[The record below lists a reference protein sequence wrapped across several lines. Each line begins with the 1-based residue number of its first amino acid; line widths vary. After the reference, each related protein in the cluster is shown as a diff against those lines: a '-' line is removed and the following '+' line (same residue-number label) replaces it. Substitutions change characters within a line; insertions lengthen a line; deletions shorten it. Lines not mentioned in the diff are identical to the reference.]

1 MKLGRCSGG
10 NVLIMHVI
18 FSMLHE
24 NCGYYGNGIS
34 QNVAKTYRSQDNS
47 KSIQASL
54 NKLCK

>member
-1 MKLGRCSGG
+1 M
-10 NVLIMHVI
+10 LIMHVI

-34 QNVAKTYRSQDNS
+34 QNVAKKYRSQDNS